1 MAVLSFHVLYNTA
14 MTIGLVPITGIPLPF
29 LSYGGSFTIWS
40 FFVTGLILGVDFRR
54 WVNR

>member
-1 MAVLSFHVLYNTA
+1 MIVPVFVKL
-14 MTIGLVPITGIPLPF
+14 GLVVE
-29 LSYGGSFTIWS
+29 YGGSFTLWC